1 MADPVTGT
9 EPESGSGTASGTEP
23 ESGSRSASGT
33 GAASGSGSEPESA
46 SGTGTASASGSRS
59 ASGAGTTS
67 GSGSE
72 PESGSRSASGT
83 GAGSGTASRAVSAQ
97 APVAVRHV
105 EEAMGTVFSFDV
117 RGGKPA
123 AVRAALAE
131 AVAGLHRAD
140 EVFST
145 YRDGSEISRLARGEL
160 TVEACAP
167 EVAEVLEL
175 AAEAERVSDGW
186 FSTRYGGRLD
196 PTGIVKGWAVERAA
210 RRISAVVAGASGVS
224 VNGGG
229 DVQLL
234 GTPGAARPWRVGVS
248 DPLRPGG
255 LAAVVSAAGAAE
267 LAVATSGSAERGA
280 HVVDPRTG
288 RSAVTDLLSVTVV
301 APRLTWADCWATAAF
316 AMGARDGLRWLES
329 LPGVEGLLI
338 TAGDEV
344 RCTGGLAAWLG

>member
-1 MADPVTGT
+1 
-9 EPESGSGTASGTEP
+9 
-23 ESGSRSASGT
+23 
-33 GAASGSGSEPESA
+33 
-46 SGTGTASASGSRS
+46 
-59 ASGAGTTS
+59 
-67 GSGSE
+67 
-72 PESGSRSASGT
+72 
-83 GAGSGTASRAVSAQ
+83 
-97 APVAVRHV
+97 
-105 EEAMGTVFSFDV
+105 MGTVFSIDV
-117 RGGKPA
+117 RGGEPA
-123 AVRAALAE
+123 AVRAALDE
-131 AVAGLHRAD
+131 AVAQLRRSD

-145 YRDGSEISRLARGEL
+145 YREDSQVSRLARDEVAVGE
-160 TVEACAP
+160 CAP
-167 EVAEVLEL
+167 EVAEVLGL
-175 AAEAERVSDGW
+175 AAEAERVSEGW
-186 FSTRYGGRLD
+186 FSTQYRGRLD
-196 PTGIVKGWAVERAA
+196 PTGIVKGWAVECAA
-210 RRISAVVAGASGVS
+210 RRLASAGATGVS
-224 VNGGG
+224 LNGGG

-234 GTPGAARPWRVGVS
+234 GTPGSGRPWRVGVS

-316 AMGARDGLRWLES
+316 AMGSREGLRWLES

>member
-1 MADPVTGT
+1 
-9 EPESGSGTASGTEP
+9 
-23 ESGSRSASGT
+23 
-33 GAASGSGSEPESA
+33 
-46 SGTGTASASGSRS
+46 
-59 ASGAGTTS
+59 
-67 GSGSE
+67 
-72 PESGSRSASGT
+72 
-83 GAGSGTASRAVSAQ
+83 
-97 APVAVRHV
+97 
-105 EEAMGTVFSFDV
+105 MGTVFSFDV
-117 RGGKPA
+117 RGGEPT
-123 AVRAALAE
+123 AVRAALDE

-145 YRDGSEISRLARGEL
+145 YRDDSQLSRLARDEV
-160 TVEACAP
+160 TVDACAP

-186 FSTRYGGRLD
+186 FSTRYRGRLD

-210 RRISAVVAGASGVS
+210 RRIAAAGATGVS
-224 VNGGG
+224 LNGGG

-234 GTPGAARPWRVGVS
+234 GSPGARRPWRVGVS

-301 APRLTWADCWATAAF
+301 APTLTWADCWATAAF
-316 AMGARDGLRWLES
+316 AMGSREGLGWLES

>member
-1 MADPVTGT
+1 
-9 EPESGSGTASGTEP
+9 
-23 ESGSRSASGT
+23 
-33 GAASGSGSEPESA
+33 
-46 SGTGTASASGSRS
+46 
-59 ASGAGTTS
+59 
-67 GSGSE
+67 
-72 PESGSRSASGT
+72 
-83 GAGSGTASRAVSAQ
+83 
-97 APVAVRHV
+97 
-105 EEAMGTVFSFDV
+105 MGTVFSFDV
-117 RGGKPA
+117 RGGEPT
-123 AVRAALAE
+123 AVRAALDE

-140 EVFST
+140 QVFST
-145 YRDGSEISRLARGEL
+145 YRDDSQVSRLARDEV

-186 FSTRYGGRLD
+186 FSTRYRGRLD
-196 PTGIVKGWAVERAA
+196 PTGIVKGWAVECAA
-210 RRISAVVAGASGVS
+210 RRIAAAGATGVS
-224 VNGGG
+224 LNGGG

-234 GTPGAARPWRVGVS
+234 GSPGVRRPWRVGVS

-316 AMGARDGLRWLES
+316 AMGSREGLRWLES

>member
-1 MADPVTGT
+1 
-9 EPESGSGTASGTEP
+9 
-23 ESGSRSASGT
+23 
-33 GAASGSGSEPESA
+33 
-46 SGTGTASASGSRS
+46 
-59 ASGAGTTS
+59 
-67 GSGSE
+67 
-72 PESGSRSASGT
+72 
-83 GAGSGTASRAVSAQ
+83 
-97 APVAVRHV
+97 
-105 EEAMGTVFSFDV
+105 MGTVFSFDV
-117 RGGKPA
+117 RGGEPS
-123 AVRAALAE
+123 AVRAALDE
-131 AVAGLHRAD
+131 AVAGLRRAD

-145 YRDGSEISRLARGEL
+145 YRDDSQVSRLARDEV
-160 TVEACAP
+160 TVDACAP

-186 FSTRYGGRLD
+186 FSTRYRGRLD

-210 RRISAVVAGASGVS
+210 RRIAAAGATGVS
-224 VNGGG
+224 LNGGG

-234 GTPGAARPWRVGVS
+234 GSPGARRPWRVGVS

-316 AMGARDGLRWLES
+316 AMGSREGLRWLES